1 MYLENSLWINQ
12 LEMNAKL
19 KGIWKENIIV
29 ALRIVWHGWWISIY
43 SGWIFII
50 YGTAKALQHNF
61 HYECYSFWWIK
72 MHQTACTFVQTNK
85 SLITFAAYDKSAIYR
100 IQLYYTCI
108 TYIVISNFILVHKRP
123 TVCMHDCGWK
133 WNKMRMK
140 SIAPVYFRLDN
151 MEK

>member
-29 ALRIVWHGWWISIY
+29 ALGIVWHEWWISIY

-72 MHQTACTFVQTNK
+72 MHQTACTFKRINR
-85 SLITFAAYDKSAIYR
+85 SLRSQRTTKVRYIVYN
-100 IQLYYTCI
+100 YTCI

-133 WNKMRMK
+133 WNKMRIK